1 MSYPEYRNDL
11 NRIYESEILGEILF
25 ATAARLAWS
34 QQRKRKWL
42 WLRKLESQTKER
54 LIEFLQQRQ
63 QQANLS
69 RPVKTRGY
77 CYGLLL
83 GLLLGLLPWPVSMK
97 ILEHGTIPFLKVY
110 KRLEENS
117 DENSREFF
125 SYVVAHEEAIA
136 EFARLERAG
145 QSGHSIKAV
154 MNLLGQDT
162 SDA

>member
-42 WLRKLESQTKER
+42 RLRELESQTKDR

-69 RPVKTRGY
+69 GPVKARGY
-77 CYGLLL
+77 CY

-97 ILEHGTIPFLKVY
+97 LLEHGTVPFLKVY
-110 KRLEENS
+110 KRLEENA
-117 DENSREFF
+117 DEESKEFF

-145 QSGHSIKAV
+145 QSGNSIKAV
-154 MNLLGQDT
+154 MNLLGQEP